1 ALDANA
7 LGALQAKL
15 IRLWH
20 PNCGIE
26 GASGVVVKV
35 RIRLTA
41 DHNLAGSPTM
51 LSKSSS
57 GADPAV
63 VSAAAQRA
71 LVAVAQGAPYDELP
85 PGAPNDIVL
94 NFNARQACEG

>member
-1 ALDANA
+1 M
-7 LGALQAKL
+7 

-26 GASGVVVKV
+26 GATGVVVKV
-35 RIRLTA
+35 RIRLDA
-41 DHNLAGSPTM
+41 DHNLVGSPTV

-57 GADPAV
+57 GADQAV
-63 VSAAAQRA
+63 VDAAAQRA
-71 LVAVAQGAPYDELP
+71 RTAVAQGAPYTELP
-85 PGAPNDIVL
+85 ADAPKDIVL